1 MLHPIQIKYEISF
14 HRIRYHLEHV
24 SKYSRHFYMLSTKN
38 IFGQSSIH
46 LTILEI
52 GLCSLNSIHLLTL
65 NHKIFS
71 YFSWLLWFVEKLCN
85 QIPPHMLL
93 IGMDE
98 IYWKTEMIS
107 RCVDEMWLL
116 FYWLFP
122 RGCDVTKLQIANDS
136 HQTFLHKIIWG
147 LKTKDI
153 SFH

>member
-98 IYWKTEMIS
+98 IYWKNRDDFEMCRWDVIIVLLVIS
-107 RCVDEMWLL
+107 PRMWC
-116 FYWLFP
+116 Y
-122 RGCDVTKLQIANDS
+122 
-136 HQTFLHKIIWG
+136 
-147 LKTKDI
+147 KTPNC
-153 SFH
+153 